1 MYIAKAGSCIPG
13 YVLRSLEEA
22 TGDRITRRGIW
33 GLGKE
38 LRKEGRK
45 EEEQGRNEDR
55 VLFISYPLSEFRL
68 KIYTL

>member
-45 EEEQGRNEDR
+45 KKNRGGMKT
-55 VLFISYPLSEFRL
+55 EFYSFP
-68 KIYTL
+68 IPSPSSG

>member
-1 MYIAKAGSCIPG
+1 MYIAIAGSCIPS

-22 TGDRITRRGIW
+22 TGDRITRRRIW

-45 EEEQGRNEDR
+45 EGRRTGEE
-55 VLFISYPLSEFRL
+55 
-68 KIYTL
+68 